1 MIELNKEYTY
11 PQICKTLNW
20 KQSGGNQKKAQ
31 INEIESCFEWYHPEN
46 KKTHKPKKSYIFTK
60 QLREPV
66 EPSLANSAGNNTK
79 NIRPMIEY
87 LQCKFS
93 DEYFGEYQSM
103 TTWYCDILDLLDK
116 ELCITVYCG
125 EDVIDAYCDKHSIQN
140 RKLLCDYVSTAKS
153 VLKDIF
159 LKSLQNMEKNDLCTF
174 YDGYIFIYQ
183 MGKRFGY
190 VSTDCINDIII
201 ENETVICNDMK
212 KEHNLSDAMKGR
224 QLLMQIYKSKNLTEA
239 FDEFKILE
247 LMNNDEAI
255 DLLNKELDME
265 HNESYC
271 THIDGEHPLVNYYR
285 GVCVQDMEFVDAE
298 NDVLA
303 KEICTIVRDKTR
315 KTMYS
320 KGGKNSRGE
329 RYYIYN
335 EFEHGAEMDYI
346 AKLLFIPD
354 ISPVNALT
362 DDEREDLEKLFDSP
376 KNKNADETGDWGE
389 PDSMLHDFS
398 VEEILDMPTMGE
410 DQPDLSKRGR

>member
-1 MIELNKEYTY
+1 MFVAVFMYYAN
-11 PQICKTLNW
+11 
-20 KQSGGNQKKAQ
+20 
-31 INEIESCFEWYHPEN
+31 
-46 KKTHKPKKSYIFTK
+46 
-60 QLREPV
+60 
-66 EPSLANSAGNNTK
+66 PSSIVGIANS
-79 NIRPMIEY
+79 
-87 LQCKFS
+87 LVS
-93 DEYFGEYQSM
+93 
-103 TTWYCDILDLLDK
+103 
-116 ELCITVYCG
+116 
-125 EDVIDAYCDKHSIQN
+125 
-140 RKLLCDYVSTAKS
+140 KL
-153 VLKDIF
+153 
-159 LKSLQNMEKNDLCTF
+159 
-174 YDGYIFIYQ
+174 FIYHI
-183 MGKRFGY
+183 Y
-190 VSTDCINDIII
+190 SSIA
-201 ENETVICNDMK
+201 
-212 KEHNLSDAMKGR
+212 DAMKGR

-285 GVCVQDMEFVDAE
+285 GVCVQDMEFVDAD

-335 EFEHGAEMDYI
+335 KFEHGAEMDYI
-346 AKLLFIPD
+346 AKLLFIPG

-362 DDEREDLEKLFDSP
+362 DDEGEDLEKLFDSSQ
-376 KNKNADETGDWGE
+376 NRNADEAGDWGE
-389 PDSMLHDFS
+389 QIDFS

-410 DQPDLSKRGR
+410 VQMKFDYPVMDCEQFSQKSSITNDLDMIDLEKGYGKFTTSDKGGDEI